1 MGSDQTECHLTDGL
15 HIACEHH
22 QVVDRIERV
31 AGACAA
37 SGNNK
42 ENVEQRVIHFSRDK
56 SNNSYTKRAIGN

>member
-1 MGSDQTECHLTDGL
+1 MTSKLTEERLD
-15 HIACEHH
+15 IACKHH

-42 ENVEQRVIHFSRDK
+42 ENVEQRIVHFSRDK
-56 SNNSYTKRAIGN
+56 SNNSFTKRGIVN